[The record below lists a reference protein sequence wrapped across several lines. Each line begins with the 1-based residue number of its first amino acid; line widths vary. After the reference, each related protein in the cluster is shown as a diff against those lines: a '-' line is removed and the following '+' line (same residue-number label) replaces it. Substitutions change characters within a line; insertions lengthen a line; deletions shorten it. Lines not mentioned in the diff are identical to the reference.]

1 MRRFFGERNDLSAL
15 SDAELAALAGNGPG
29 ARAAFAEL
37 YERHIARIYQ
47 FCYLRTGNHH
57 DAEDLTARVFARA
70 LAAIDRYEERGAP
83 FVSWL
88 FRIAHNLALNWQRD
102 RQRHRIIPFDEGI
115 PASNPEEQPET
126 YAEQAEERARLLAA
140 IGRLPSRS
148 QQLLVLKFDEEC
160 TNAEIG
166 AALGRSEGA
175 VKSLY
180 HRTLRA
186 LRHELGAAV
195 NHTHA
200 LRQRRPRHDR
210 ARHAQR

>member
-1 MRRFFGERNDLSAL
+1 MRRFFGERNELSAL
-15 SDAELAALAGNGPG
+15 SDTELAALASRGPK

-70 LAAIDRYEERGAP
+70 LAAIGRYEERGTP
-83 FVSWL
+83 FLSWL
-88 FRIAHNLALNWQRD
+88 FRIARNLALNWQRD
-102 RQRHRIIPFDEGI
+102 RQRRRIIPFDDGI
-115 PASNPEEQPET
+115 PTNNVEEQPEIYT
-126 YAEQAEERARLLAA
+126 EQAEERTRLLAA
-140 IGRLPSRS
+140 ISRLPAWS

-186 LRHELGAAV
+186 LRHELGAAA
-195 NHTHA
+195 NRTRA

-210 ARHAQR
+210 TRHAQR